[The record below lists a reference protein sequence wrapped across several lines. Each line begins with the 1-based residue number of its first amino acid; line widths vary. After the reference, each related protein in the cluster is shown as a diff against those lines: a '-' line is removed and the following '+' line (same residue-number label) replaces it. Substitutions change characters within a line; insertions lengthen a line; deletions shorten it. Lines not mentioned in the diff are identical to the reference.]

1 MNNENY
7 SNVLLKGIL
16 NLNCNRKYKKH
27 NQANFFVIHMMLNYD
42 APLYR
47 PPSEARSLI
56 FQVTLGCSFNECSF
70 CDMYRSKEY
79 SERSWDEIKTEI
91 DMMANYLPDTKRVF
105 LADGDALNLDSE
117 FMIKIVKYIRVK
129 FANIERI
136 SCYAMPMNILK
147 KTPEELKKM
156 NEAGLNMFYLG
167 IESGSDIVLKK
178 VTKGAIA
185 KTIIK
190 SVNKA
195 KDAGYEMSCM
205 IILGLGGKTYSKE
218 HIKGT
223 AEVISACSP
232 QYVGALTLY
241 LENGIKQ
248 EFIDKFEGEFIKIND
263 DESLKELHDLI
274 SQIETKNKIIF
285 RANHGSNAYTIK
297 GTFPQDKQDMIDK
310 IDWMKQHPEII
321 RPQGLRGF

>member
-1 MNNENY
+1 
-7 SNVLLKGIL
+7 
-16 NLNCNRKYKKH
+16 
-27 NQANFFVIHMMLNYD
+27 MMLNYD

-79 SERSWDEIKTEI
+79 SERPWDEVKLEI
-91 DMMANYLPDTKRVF
+91 DLMARHLPETRRIF
-105 LADGDALNLDSE
+105 LADGDALNLDTQY
-117 FMIKIVKYIRVK
+117 MVKILKYLREK
-129 FANIERI
+129 FPSIERI

-147 KTPEELKKM
+147 KTPEELKM
-156 NEAGLNMFYLG
+156 MHDAGLDMLYLG
-167 IESGSDIVLKK
+167 IESGSDIILKK
-178 VTKGAIA
+178 VTKGAVA

-195 KDAGYEMSCM
+195 KDAGYIMSCM
-205 IILGLGGKTYSKE
+205 IILGLGGRTYSKE
-218 HIKGT
+218 HIRGT

-232 QYVGALTLY
+232 NYVGALTLY

-248 EFIDKFEGEFIKIND
+248 EFLDKFGEPFVRIND
-263 DESLKELHDLI
+263 DEALEELHDLI
-274 SQIETKNKIIF
+274 SQIETTDEIVF

-297 GTFPQDKQDMIDK
+297 GTFPQDKQAMLEK
-310 IDWMKQHPEII
+310 IEWMKQHPEMV

>member
-1 MNNENY
+1 
-7 SNVLLKGIL
+7 
-16 NLNCNRKYKKH
+16 
-27 NQANFFVIHMMLNYD
+27 MMLNYD

-70 CDMYRSKEY
+70 CDMYRSKQY
-79 SERSWDEIKTEI
+79 SEKPWEEVKSEI
-91 DMMANYLPDTKRVF
+91 DLMAKYLPDTTKIF
-105 LADGDALNLDSE
+105 LADGDALNLDAE
-117 FMIKIVKYIRVK
+117 YVIKILKYLHEK
-129 FANIERI
+129 FPNLERI

-147 KTPEELKKM
+147 KTSEELQKM
-156 NEAGLNMFYLG
+156 HDAGLDMLYLG

-190 SVNKA
+190 SINKA
-195 KDAGYEMSCM
+195 KEAGYIMSCM
-205 IILGLGGKTYSKE
+205 IILGLGGRTYSKE

-223 AEVISACSP
+223 AEVINSCSP
-232 QYVGALTLY
+232 KYVGALTLY

-248 EFIDKFEGEFIKIND
+248 EFLEKFGEPFIQLND
-263 DESLKELHDLI
+263 DEALEELYDLI
-274 SQIETKNKIIF
+274 SQIHTKEEIIF

-297 GTFPQDKQDMIDK
+297 GAFPQDKDEMLEK
-310 IDWMKQHPEII
+310 IQWMKQHPEIM